1 MSLGQI
7 GQDLLNVPMG
17 DMIRQ
22 MAFAIADAQVALD
35 AAACETAMMMSG
47 TQTADDDNGDPQP
60 VGLVQIGGED
70 YSMLELGFAPT
81 FYQFVDTIIEV
92 RLAIKCT
99 YEREDKG
106 SYKSTTTNVRVGKGR
121 GLQISSSTV
130 DGTYQS
136 KYSYTAEGSSLLRTK
151 LAPVPPPALFE
162 ERIRALA
169 EAGPTVSST
178 P

>member
-1 MSLGQI
+1 MSIGQI

-47 TQTADDDNGDPQP
+47 TQTEVDDNNVAQP
-60 VGLVQIGGED
+60 VGLVTIGGEN
-70 YSMLELGFAPT
+70 YSMLELGFTPT

-92 RLAIKCT
+92 RIAIKMT
-99 YEREDKG
+99 YEREDRG
-106 SYKSTTTNVRVGKGR
+106 AYKSTTTNVRVGKGR
-121 GLQISSSTV
+121 GIQVSSSTV
-130 DGTYQS
+130 DGTYQA
-136 KYSYTAEGSSLLRTK
+136 KFGYSAEGSSLLRTK

-162 ERIRALA
+162 ERIRAIV
-169 EAGPTVSST
+169 EANST